1 MSYIRE
7 PTLEPVSID
16 QLHPTQITV
25 GMREVEDKRKR
36 LQARPPEKI
45 GKFLGHHMIPVVK
58 GPKKRQYI
66 IDHHHLALALHYE
79 GLEHVLVTVM
89 ADLSALELNSFWVVL
104 DHHGWVHP
112 YDANGQRQNFGDI
125 PESVVSLQ
133 DDPFRSLAGELRRV
147 GGFAKESTPFGE
159 FLWADFLRQRI
170 QRQSLEADFDSAVT
184 QALQLAKSDEAE
196 YLPGWSGPHAET

>member
-1 MSYIRE
+1 
-7 PTLEPVSID
+7 
-16 QLHPTQITV
+16 
-25 GMREVEDKRKR
+25 
-36 LQARPPEKI
+36 
-45 GKFLGHHMIPVVK
+45 
-58 GPKKRQYI
+58 
-66 IDHHHLALALHYE
+66 
-79 GLEHVLVTVM
+79 
-89 ADLSALELNSFWVVL
+89 VL

-112 YDANGQRQNFGDI
+112 YDPSGQRQNFGDI
-125 PESVVSLQ
+125 PESVTSLQ

-159 FLWADFLRQRI
+159 FLWADFLRQRL